1 MTVIISFSDSNDSHL
16 LVQGKEDGVAIADGS
31 AIRDGAPAWANTIFV
46 PDTAVLPLIRALQ
59 EYEEMQQ
66 TRLQNS
72 WGV

>member
-1 MTVIISFSDSNDSHL
+1 VTVIISFSDSNDAHL
-16 LVQGKEDGVAIADGS
+16 LVQGKEDGVLVSDGEPAGMGGCAIF
-31 AIRDGAPAWANTIFV
+31 I

-66 TRLQNS
+66 SRLSNA